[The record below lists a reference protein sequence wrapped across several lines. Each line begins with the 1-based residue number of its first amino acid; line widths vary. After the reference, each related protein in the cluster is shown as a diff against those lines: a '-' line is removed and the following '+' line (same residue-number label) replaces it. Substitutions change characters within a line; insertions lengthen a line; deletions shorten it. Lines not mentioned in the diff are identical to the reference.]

1 MTIKSW
7 LHMARLI
14 LTNSDSPQRDAE
26 ILLEFVTGKN
36 LTWLKAFD
44 DTELNNL
51 HLVKLNDFLNRRTNG
66 EPIAY
71 LINKCEFWSLP
82 LMISPVS
89 LIPRPET
96 EVMVTQALL
105 HLPDVASKI
114 LDLGTGSGAIA
125 LAIAKER
132 PDCFI
137 LGVDLSQATLL
148 LAQYNAHNLDFNNVL
163 FICSDWF
170 SALAA
175 QHFFDMIVSN
185 PPYIDALDNHLQQ
198 GDLRFEPKIALIS
211 EEKGLADLHKII
223 YNSFNYLKDTG
234 GWLLL
239 EHGWQQGYEVR
250 NFMKDNNF
258 NDIFTYHDY
267 GNHERVT
274 LGKKLPSQHQIA
286 NFTNGSVQNTKF
298 N

>member
-1 MTIKSW
+1 MKIKSW
-7 LHMARLI
+7 LQMARSI
-14 LTNSDSPQRDAE
+14 LTNSESPQIDAE

-44 DTELNNL
+44 DTELNHLN
-51 HLVKLNDFLNRRTNG
+51 LVKLKDFLTRRTNG

-71 LINKCEFWSLP
+71 LISKCEFWSLP

-89 LIPRPET
+89 LIPRPDT
-96 EVMVTQALL
+96 EVIVTQALL
-105 HLPDVASKI
+105 HLPDAASNI

-137 LGVDLSQATLL
+137 LGVDNSQATLL
-148 LAQYNAHNLDFNNVL
+148 LAQYNAHNLNFNNVL
-163 FICSDWF
+163 FIGSDWF

-185 PPYIDALDNHLQQ
+185 PPYLDALDNHLQQ
-198 GDLRFEPKIALIS
+198 GDLRFEPKRALIS
-211 EEKGLADLHKII
+211 EEKGLAYLYQII
-223 YNSFNYLKDTG
+223 LNAWNYLKDTG

-250 NFMKDNNF
+250 KFMKSNNF

-267 GNHERVT
+267 GNNERVT
-274 LGKKLPSQHQIA
+274 LGKKLPSQHKIA
-286 NFTNGSVQNTKF
+286 NFKNLSVQNT
-298 N
+298 NS

>member
-1 MTIKSW
+1 MKIKSW
-7 LHMARLI
+7 LQMARLR
-14 LTNSDSPQRDAE
+14 LTNSSSPKIDTE

-44 DTELNNL
+44 DTELNHL
-51 HLVKLNDFLNRRTNG
+51 HLVKLNDFLNRRQNG

-71 LINKCEFWSLP
+71 LISKCEFWSLP

-89 LIPRPET
+89 LIPRPDT
-96 EVMVTQALL
+96 EVIVTQALL
-105 HLPDVASKI
+105 HLSDVASTI

-132 PDCFI
+132 PDCLI
-137 LGVDLSQATLL
+137 LGVDNSQGTLL
-148 LAQYNAHNLDFNNVL
+148 IAQYNAQNLDCHNVL

-170 SALAA
+170 SALAS
-175 QHFFDMIVSN
+175 QKIFDMIISN
-185 PPYIDALDNHLQQ
+185 PPYLDALDKHLQQ
-198 GDLRFEPKIALIS
+198 GDLRFEPKLALIS

-223 YNSFNYLKDTG
+223 FNAFNYLKDT

-239 EHGWQQGYEVR
+239 EHGWQQGDEVR
-250 NFMKDNNF
+250 NLMKSNNF
-258 NDIFTYHDY
+258 HDIFTYHDY

-274 LGKKLPSQHQIA
+274 LGKKLPSITA
-286 NFTNGSVQNTKF
+286 
-298 N
+298 

>member
-1 MTIKSW
+1 MKIKSW
-7 LHMARLI
+7 LQMARLR
-14 LTNSDSPQRDAE
+14 LTNSSSPKIDTE

-36 LTWLKAFD
+36 ITWLKAFD

-51 HLVKLNDFLNRRTNG
+51 NLVKLNDFLNRRQNG

-71 LINKCEFWSLP
+71 LISKCEFWSLP

-89 LIPRPET
+89 LIPRPDT
-96 EVMVTQALL
+96 EVIVTQALL
-105 HLPDVASKI
+105 HLKDVASTI
-114 LDLGTGSGAIA
+114 LDLGTGCGAIA
-125 LAIAKER
+125 IAIAKER

-137 LGVDLSQATLL
+137 LGVDNRQVTLL
-148 LAQYNAHNLDFNNVL
+148 LAQYNAHNLDCHNVL

-170 SALAA
+170 SALAS
-175 QHFFDMIVSN
+175 QNFFDMIVSN

-198 GDLRFEPKIALIS
+198 GDLRFEPEVALIS

-223 YNSFNYLKDTG
+223 LNASDYLKDT

-239 EHGWQQGYEVR
+239 EHGWQQGYQVR
-250 NFMKDNNF
+250 NLMKSNNF

-274 LGKKLPSQHQIA
+274 LGKK
-286 NFTNGSVQNTKF
+286 
-298 N
+298 